1 MHEIPLSDA
10 RLEIRNPFANPR
22 KIREHHQPQGYDH
35 RQDMADSRGRPYG
48 MDEHGI
54 YADGRMDRLLYSASQ
69 QPGQFSYTP
78 PSPSQQDANMEYYPP
93 EGHNQYL
100 ENDRANDQNGQS
112 HSAEDATQFASL

>member
-1 MHEIPLSDA
+1 MIIGKTWQTLAEDL
-10 RLEIRNPFANPR
+10 
-22 KIREHHQPQGYDH
+22 
-35 RQDMADSRGRPYG
+35 MAWTNTEFTPTGAWIDSYTRR
-48 MDEHGI
+48 HNNQ
-54 YADGRMDRLLYSASQ
+54 ASQ

-112 HSAEDATQFASL
+112 HSAEDAKQFASL